1 MVWLENTKM
10 SEMNTVNRPSLP
22 HIVST
27 TDVASHVVS
36 QRNAQ
41 FKQTSSTTE
50 VRDVKAAVA
59 QFNDYVQSVQRDL
72 QFSFDD
78 ELGATVVRVIDRRSG
93 ELIRQI
99 PNDVALDLAR
109 NLKEKMDIQI
119 LEASG

>member
-1 MVWLENTKM
+1 MTEM
-10 SEMNTVNRPSLP
+10 SIVNRPSTP
-22 HIVST
+22 QAVST
-27 TDVASHVVS
+27 ANVVSHVAPE
-36 QRNAQ
+36 RNIHFHQ
-41 FKQTSSTTE
+41 PSSNIATK
-50 VRDVKAAVA
+50 DVKAAVA
-59 QFNDYVQSVQRDL
+59 QINDYVQSVQRDL